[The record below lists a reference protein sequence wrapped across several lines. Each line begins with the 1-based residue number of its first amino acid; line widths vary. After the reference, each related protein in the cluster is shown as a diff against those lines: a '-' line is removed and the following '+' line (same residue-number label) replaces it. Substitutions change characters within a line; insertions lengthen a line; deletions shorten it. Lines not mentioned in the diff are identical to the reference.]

1 MISLL
6 SKFLAV
12 PIISIVLVS
21 GCTNVNE
28 KELKVNPSTS
38 PIPAEPTTLEDLV
51 INFDATAYWAWKK
64 SSIKILNSIATAKTA
79 SVEIG
84 PNSIPDYKSP
94 QIAIDLTS
102 KLYSDFKQ
110 DQDLVFVYYGY
121 QDRDWAQSKLNKYL
135 GNYSQE
141 WQKKQAEASCRA
153 ENDCLGGVAI
163 THPAKPSGIV
173 LVTASEAG
181 KNDINHTSGTLESH
195 EYTHI
200 IQDDLQGKFLG
211 QIPRWHAEGEAE
223 FAQAAAIY
231 HLDFTSYNVERQ
243 RIIKDLIRNPEID
256 KNWLIEFLNPASG
269 LVKWQAWDK
278 YDGWR
283 VYDIGMLVTEI
294 LTSLKGPE
302 STMGLSFEVGNGL
315 SYQKAFEKIYGITWK
330 LAVPL
335 IADIIYAQIN
345 S

>member
-1 MISLL
+1 MILQL
-6 SKFLAV
+6 SKFLVA
-12 PIISIVLVS
+12 PIISVLLIS
-21 GCTNVNE
+21 GCANTNE
-28 KELKVNPSTS
+28 KEIKANPSTS
-38 PIPAEPTTLEDLV
+38 PIPAEPTSLEDLV
-51 INFDATAYWAWKK
+51 INFEAAPYWAWKK
-64 SSIKILNSIATAKTA
+64 SSIKILNSPAVAKTA
-79 SVEIG
+79 AVEVG
-84 PNSIPDYKSP
+84 PNSIPDYNSP

-110 DQDLVFVYYGY
+110 DQDLLFIYYGY
-121 QDRDWAQSKLNKYL
+121 QDRDWAQSKLNNYL
-135 GNYSQE
+135 GKNIQE
-141 WQKKQAEASCRA
+141 WQKKQAEKSCRA
-153 ENDCLGGVAI
+153 ASDCFGGVAI
-163 THPAKPSGIV
+163 THSTKASAIV

-181 KNDINHTSGTLESH
+181 KKDVNHTSGTLESH

-231 HLDFTSYNVERQ
+231 HLDFATYNVERQ
-243 RIIKDLIRNPEID
+243 RIIKALIKNPEID
-256 KNWLIEFLNPASG
+256 KNWLIDFISPASG

-302 STMGLSFEVGNGL
+302 STMRLSFEVGNGL
-315 SYQKAFEKIYGITWK
+315 TYQKAFEKIYGISWK
-330 LAVPL
+330 QAVPL
-335 IADIIYAQIN
+335 IAEIIYAQIN
-345 S
+345 A

>member
-6 SKFLAV
+6 SKFLVV
-12 PIISIVLVS
+12 PIISMVLVS
-21 GCTNVNE
+21 GCTNANE

-38 PIPAEPTTLEDLV
+38 PIPAEPTTLDDLV
-51 INFDATAYWAWKK
+51 INFDAAAYWAWKK
-64 SSIKILNSIATAKTA
+64 SSTKILNSIAKAKTA
-79 SVEIG
+79 SVEVG

-94 QIAIDLTS
+94 QTAIDLTS

-121 QDRDWAQSKLNKYL
+121 QDRDWAQSKLNNYL
-135 GNYSQE
+135 GKYILD

-153 ENDCLGGVAI
+153 KNDCLGGVAI

-181 KNDINHTSGTLESH
+181 KKDINHTSGTLESH

-231 HLDFTSYNVERQ
+231 HLDFATYNVERQ
-243 RIIKDLIRNPEID
+243 RIIKGLIKNPEID
-256 KNWLIEFLNPASG
+256 KNWLIEFLNPTSG
-269 LVKWQAWDK
+269 LVKWEAWDK

-283 VYDIGMLVTEI
+283 VYDIGMLVIEI
-294 LTSLKGPE
+294 LTSLKGSE

>member
-6 SKFLAV
+6 SKFLV
-12 PIISIVLVS
+12 LPIISVMLIS
-21 GCTNVNE
+21 SCTNTSE
-28 KELKVNPSTS
+28 KEIKLYPSPS
-38 PIPAEPTTLEDLV
+38 PIPAEPTSLEDLL
-51 INFDATAYWAWKK
+51 INFDAAPYWAWKK
-64 SSIKILNSIATAKTA
+64 SSIKILNSPATAKTA
-79 SVEIG
+79 SVEVG

-110 DQDLVFVYYGY
+110 DQDLVFIYYGY
-121 QDRDWAQSKLNKYL
+121 QDRDWAQSKLNNYL
-135 GNYSQE
+135 GNYIQD
-141 WQKKQAEASCRA
+141 WQKKQAENSCRA
-153 ENDCLGGVAI
+153 ASDCFGGVAI
-163 THPAKPSGIV
+163 THPSKPSGIV

-181 KNDINHTSGTLESH
+181 KKDVNHTSGTLESH

-200 IQDDLQGKFLG
+200 VQDNLQGKFLA

-231 HLDFTSYNVERQ
+231 HLDFATYNLERQ
-243 RIIKDLIRNPEID
+243 RIIKGLIKNPEID
-256 KNWLIEFLNPASG
+256 KNWLTEFLNPASG
-269 LVKWQAWDK
+269 LIKWQAWDK

-302 STMGLSFEVGNGL
+302 STMGLSLEVGNGL